1 LARLDAYATMNCP
14 KCQHENRPTARFCG
28 NCASSLVAE
37 ISCPSCGES
46 NPPDQK
52 FCDACAAPLT
62 AAAAPKPT
70 AKDTIGDS
78 ADPRSYTP
86 KHLADRI
93 LTSKNTLEGEHKH
106 VTVLFADV
114 ADYTALGERCDA
126 EDLHSLMDRA
136 FRIIL
141 DEVHRYEGTVNQF
154 TGDGVMALFGAP
166 VALEGAPRHAVRAA
180 LAIQRG
186 LVGLDEEVR
195 GRWDRSFRMRI
206 GIHTGPVVV
215 GKIGDN
221 LRMDYT
227 AVGDTTNLA
236 ARLQQAA
243 KPGSVFISTATEQ
256 LVHGLVETS
265 DALSLELKGK
275 STPVEAYEVVG
286 EKAMRSRIEATAE
299 EGLTTLVGRRNE
311 LETLQSSFASA
322 MASQGRVVFVV
333 GEAGLG
339 KSRLLYEF
347 RESLEGRDHV
357 WVEGRCAS
365 YARNTAFHPIADCVR
380 RYLRIDDND
389 DDQNAIE
396 KIEASREEFGTDL
409 DWTVPFL
416 RHLLSL
422 PAGDQ
427 AVLEMDAATRRSE
440 TARALVARSHR
451 LAEKRPLILVIEDLH
466 WIDRESEQFLGYLS
480 ESVPSGRMLF
490 LLTHRPGYEHPFG
503 DRSYHVRLAL
513 QPLGTA
519 DMDVMTRALLKA
531 DDIPQELQSVIARK
545 AEGNPFFVEEV
556 TKSLVEEGAL
566 ERTDTG
572 MRLARRL
579 DQISIP
585 DSIQDVLMA
594 RLDRLD
600 TDAKL
605 AIQTAS
611 IIGREFALGLLDR
624 IIELGK
630 SVPSVVDGLRAL
642 ELIYEKRNHPELA
655 YMFKHALTHDVAYHS
670 VLVQRR
676 RELHALVARAIEEL
690 YPDRLP
696 EHYEALAHHFVR
708 GRDWSQALHY
718 LELAAEKATEA
729 YANASAADLLR
740 QAVSVCE
747 SLGDEV
753 PAAERARIES
763 RLAQVLGFLS
773 EFREAAEHYEA
784 ASEWLEDSDE
794 KCVSLCLASYHY
806 HWAHD
811 YEHDEKRRLQALNL
825 AREHGSEVGQAF
837 AVLLEGFMA
846 GTQRGDLDTFERLT
860 DEALARAKH
869 HPAVSASGR
878 QFRGMLA
885 EWKGDYNE
893 ALPLLQ
899 SAVVDFRALK
909 MTDFMSLAAWFLGI
923 SATCVGR
930 YGDALSLL
938 GESSMVVERIGLRTT
953 HARLLNTMGW
963 CYGEIGAH
971 DRSEL
976 LNRRSLEI
984 AAICLEEDLVAGA
997 DELYANAGIN
1007 LAGNMISVGDFDGA
1021 EEVLAPIRKDLEVST
1036 DPWQRWRYS
1045 MNVDDAVSHIEFGRG
1060 HFETAF
1066 ELARRVVSASRKN
1079 RSRKIEGRAMTTIGR
1094 IHLATDAREDAAT
1107 AIDNALEVGRTL
1119 GHPPL
1124 IWRNLFSL
1132 AELERR
1138 NGNAAAAETAD
1149 AEARALISTLARPL
1163 GDPKLTVEFNAM
1175 ADRLAADAKRNA

>member
-1 LARLDAYATMNCP
+1 MNCP

-28 NCASSLVAE
+28 NCASSLIE
-37 ISCPSCGES
+37 DISCPSCGES

-52 FCDACAAPLT
+52 FCDACAAPL
-62 AAAAPKPT
+62 ANPAPPEATDKI
-70 AKDTIGDS
+70 ADS
-78 ADPRSYTP
+78 EDPRSYTP
-86 KHLADRI
+86 QHLADRI
-93 LTSKNTLEGEHKH
+93 LTSKSALEGEHKH

-186 LVGLDEEVR
+186 LIELDEAVHN
-195 GRWDRSFRMRI
+195 RWDRDFRMRI

-236 ARLQQAA
+236 SRLQDAA
-243 KPGSVFISTATEQ
+243 APGSVYISKATEQ
-256 LVHGLVETS
+256 LVHGLVETR
-265 DALSLELKGK
+265 DAGIFELKGK
-275 STPVEAYEVVG
+275 SVPAHAYEVLG
-286 EKAMRSRIEATAE
+286 ERAMRSRIEATAE
-299 EGLTTLVGRRNE
+299 EGLTALVGRRSE
-311 LETLQSSFASA
+311 LHTLETSFASA
-322 MASQGRVVFVV
+322 SASQGRVVFIV

-339 KSRLLYEF
+339 KSRLIYEF
-347 RESLEGRDHV
+347 RESIEQRDHA

-365 YARNTAFHPIADCVR
+365 YARNTAFHPVADCMR
-380 RYLRIDDND
+380 RRLGIDDND
-389 DDQNAIE
+389 DDQSAIE
-396 KIEASREEFGTDL
+396 KVEASREELGADL
-409 DWTVPFL
+409 DWTLPFI

-427 AVLEMDAATRRSE
+427 AVLDMDAATRRSE
-440 TARALVARSHR
+440 TARAIVARFHR
-451 LAEKRPLILVIEDLH
+451 IAENRPLVFVIEDLH

-480 ESVPSGRMLF
+480 ESVPSSRMLF

-513 QPLGTA
+513 QPLGSA
-519 DMDVMTRALLKA
+519 DVDVMTRSLLNA
-531 DDIPQELQSVIARK
+531 DDIPEELQGIIARK

-624 IIELGK
+624 IIELGE
-630 SVPSVVDGLRAL
+630 SVPEVVDGLRAL

-670 VLVQRR
+670 VLLQRR
-676 RELHALVARAIEEL
+676 RELHTLVARAIEEL

-696 EHYEALAHHFVR
+696 EHYEALAHHFMR
-708 GRDWSQALHY
+708 GKDWSQALHY
-718 LELAAEKATEA
+718 LELAAEKAAEA
-729 YANASAADLLR
+729 YANESAADLLR
-740 QAVSVCE
+740 QAVGVCE

-753 PAAERARIES
+753 PAADRARIES
-763 RLAQVLGFLS
+763 RLGQILGFLS
-773 EFREAAEHYEA
+773 EFREAAEHYAA
-784 ASEWLEDSDE
+784 ASEWLEDPDD
-794 KCVSLCLASYHY
+794 KCITLCLSAYHY

-811 YEHDEKRRLQALNL
+811 YDHDEKRRLQALNL
-825 AREHGSEVGQAF
+825 AREYGSEVGHAF
-837 AVLLEGFMA
+837 AIMIEGFMA
-846 GTQRGDLDTFERLT
+846 GTQGDLEKFERLT
-860 DEALARAKH
+860 EESLSRAKNH
-869 HPAVSASGR
+869 RAVLGAAR

-893 ALPLLQ
+893 ALRLLQ

-923 SATCVGR
+923 SATCLGR
-930 YGDALSLL
+930 YSDALSLL
-938 GESSMVVERIGLRTT
+938 GESLMVVERIGLRTT

-963 CYGEIGAH
+963 CYAEIGAH

-1007 LAGNMISVGDFDGA
+1007 LAGNMISVGNYDGA
-1021 EEVLAPIRKDLEVST
+1021 EEVLAPIREDLAT
-1036 DPWQRWRYS
+1036 PGDPWQRWRYS
-1045 MNVDDAVSHIEFGRG
+1045 MNVDDAVSRIELGRG
-1060 HFETAF
+1060 NLDSAF
-1066 ELARRVVSASRKN
+1066 EFAERVVTGAQKN
-1079 RSRKIEGRAMTTIGR
+1079 RARKTEGRGMTTIGR
-1094 IHLATDAREDAAT
+1094 VHLANDAREDAAK
-1107 AIDNALEVGRTL
+1107 AIGVALEIGRAL

-1124 IWRNLFSL
+1124 IWRNLFLL
-1132 AELERR
+1132 AELQRR
-1138 NGNAAAAETAD
+1138 NGDDRAAEKAD
-1149 AEARALISTLARPL
+1149 AEARALIATLAKPL
-1163 GDPKLTVEFNAM
+1163 SDPKLITEFNSM
-1175 ADRLAADAKRNA
+1175 ADRLAADAGRNA